1 MSFAARVVVVAFVS
15 MVLFAAPAAAQTS
28 PTFGRRAILDE
39 FNADVYGGSDSA
51 RVAAGLSFG
60 SVARNGFWWSYGARA
75 SWAHFA
81 GRGPVVDGWGLGG
94 TLGCGWDPTRVVSP
108 VAGLSL
114 EKNFG
119 TGGRIDFQA
128 LVHAGARVRL
138 SPDTGEH
145 VAVTFAVFASQQ
157 FAGKNDFDRDDVGIA
172 VLFSTA
178 RLAAR

>member
-1 MSFAARVVVVAFVS
+1 MRFEARIAAAAFTLGA
-15 MVLFAAPAAAQTS
+15 LFAAPAAAQSS
-28 PTFGRRAILDE
+28 PTFGRQAILDE

-75 SWAHFA
+75 SWVHFA
-81 GRGPVVDGWGLGG
+81 GRGAVVDGWGLGG
-94 TLGCGWDPTRVVSP
+94 TLGCGWEPARVVSP
-108 VAGLSL
+108 VAGLSV
-114 EKNFG
+114 EKTFG
-119 TGGRIDFQA
+119 TGGRIDFQT
-128 LVHAGARVRL
+128 LVHAGARVRI
-138 SPDTGEH
+138 SPDAGEH